1 MTKKKV
7 LHIINLGMNGKAVFL
22 CNVLEQTNFSKYD
35 ITILNFWGRTADPI
49 AKRLEGL
56 PIRIVVSR
64 HKHGFMAFL
73 SELKQLLKT
82 EKFDVVHSHMWDLTG
97 IFLGYAK
104 WYGVPVRVAHSHNSQ
119 KVAGRYNPIKEFIR
133 DKVVWNILKKA
144 IELNANRYFAC
155 SNLAANWLYT
165 SKVINKGGGKN
176 YK

>member
-22 CNVLEQTNFSKYD
+22 CNVLEQTNLSKYD
-35 ITILNFWGRTADPI
+35 IAILNFFGKTDTPI

-56 PIRIVVSR
+56 PIRIVVNR
-64 HKHGFMAFL
+64 CKHGFIAFL

-82 EKFDVVHSHMWDLTG
+82 EQFDVVHSHMWDLMG

-104 WYGVPVRVAHSHNSQ
+104 WYGVLARVAHSHNSQ
-119 KVAGRYNPIKEFIR
+119 KIAGRYNPIKEFIR

-165 SKVINKGGGKN
+165 SKVINNGGKN